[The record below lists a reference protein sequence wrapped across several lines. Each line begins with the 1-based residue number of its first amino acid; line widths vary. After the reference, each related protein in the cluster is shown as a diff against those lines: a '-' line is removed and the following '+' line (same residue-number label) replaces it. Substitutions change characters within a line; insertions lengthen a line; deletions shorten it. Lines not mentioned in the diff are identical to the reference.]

1 MRNYL
6 AMIAKELHNLFVSP
20 IAYVLIGVFFALTG
34 YFFYMIL
41 ANVIDFTLQ
50 QSFQAQQF
58 GTSTPPFDASAA
70 IMRGFFGV
78 LSTLLLF
85 LVPVMTMGVLAE
97 EKKRGTI
104 ELLLTSPLTHLQ
116 LILGKFT
123 ALVVLLLVM
132 LVPTIFNSLLLYFL
146 SEPAPPLAPMMVGY
160 LGAFLLGG
168 ALLAIGLFVSS
179 LTENQ
184 IIAAVITFGVF
195 IVLWVIDATAGTGT
209 TLTSETIR
217 YLSILN
223 HYDDF
228 TKGVLDSQHLVFY
241 LSFIF
246 LGLFLT
252 SVSLDSSNWRQ

>member
-1 MRNYL
+1 MRTYL
-6 AMIAKELHNLFVSP
+6 AMIVKELHILFVSP
-20 IAYVLIGVFFALTG
+20 IAYVVIGVFFALTG

-41 ANVIDFTLQ
+41 VNVIEFTHLQ
-50 QSFQAQQF
+50 AFQAQQF
-58 GTSTPPFDASAA
+58 GTSPPPFDASATV
-70 IMRGFFGV
+70 MRGFFSV

-85 LVPVMTMGVLAE
+85 LVPVVTMGTLAE
-97 EKKRGTI
+97 ERKRGTI
-104 ELLLTSPLTHLQ
+104 ELLLTSPVTHLQ
-116 LILGKFT
+116 LVLGKFT

-132 LVPTIFNSLLLYFL
+132 LVPTIFNSMLLYFL
-146 SEPAPPLAPMMVGY
+146 SEPAPPLVPMLVGY

-168 ALLAIGLFVSS
+168 ALLATGLFVSS

-184 IIAAVITFGVF
+184 IVAAVVTFGVF

-223 HYDDF
+223 HYGDF

-241 LSFIF
+241 LSFMF

-252 SVSLDSSNWRQ
+252 SVSLDSSNWRK

>member
-1 MRNYL
+1 
-6 AMIAKELHNLFVSP
+6 
-20 IAYVLIGVFFALTG
+20 
-34 YFFYMIL
+34 
-41 ANVIDFTLQ
+41 
-50 QSFQAQQF
+50 
-58 GTSTPPFDASAA
+58 
-70 IMRGFFGV
+70 
-78 LSTLLLF
+78 
-85 LVPVMTMGVLAE
+85 
-97 EKKRGTI
+97 
-104 ELLLTSPLTHLQ
+104 
-116 LILGKFT
+116 
-123 ALVVLLLVM
+123 
-132 LVPTIFNSLLLYFL
+132 
-146 SEPAPPLAPMMVGY
+146 

-168 ALLAIGLFVSS
+168 ALLATGLFVSS

-184 IIAAVITFGVF
+184 IVAAVITFGVF

-209 TLTSETIR
+209 TLTSETLR

>member
-6 AMIAKELHNLFVSP
+6 AMVTKELDNLFVTP

-41 ANVIDFTLQ
+41 ANFINFTMQ
-50 QSFQAQQF
+50 QAFQAQQF
-58 GTSTPPFDASAA
+58 GSSTPPFDASAA
-70 IMRGFFGV
+70 VMRAFFSI

-116 LILGKFT
+116 LILGKYT
-123 ALVVLLLVM
+123 ALLLLLLLM

-146 SEPAPPLAPMMVGY
+146 SEPAPPLAPMLVGY

-168 ALLAIGLFVSS
+168 ALLATGLCVSS

-184 IIAAVITFGVF
+184 IVAAVITFGIF
-195 IVLWVIDATAGTGT
+195 LVLWVIDATAGTGT

-217 YLSILN
+217 YLSIVN

-252 SVSLDSSNWRQ
+252 SVSLDSSNWRP

>member
-20 IAYVLIGVFFALTG
+20 IAYVVIGVFFTLTG

-41 ANVIDFTLQ
+41 ANVIEFTLQ

-123 ALVVLLLVM
+123 ALVLLLLVM

-146 SEPAPPLAPMMVGY
+146 SEPAPPLVPMMIGY

-184 IIAAVITFGVF
+184 IIAAVMTFGVF

-209 TLTSETIR
+209 TVTSETFR
-217 YLSILN
+217 YLSLLN

-241 LSFIF
+241 LSFIS